1 MATGATPP
9 AAIATGATQPAAM
22 TPGAMPLLEARGLRK
37 AFGAVTAADNLNLAI
52 GHGARVSLIGTNGAG
67 KTTFVNMVTGYMKP
81 DSGNIRL
88 DGNDITRLSPRAIT
102 RLGVAR
108 SFQIPQLALDLTVV
122 ENVLVA
128 AACAAGSLSFVVP
141 ARSST
146 RIDVAV
152 ALLDRFGLGDVA
164 DRRVAE
170 LPGGK
175 RKLLDIAMALTG
187 SPRLLMLDE
196 PTSGVSAEEKFPM
209 MDTITGALSRVA
221 VTVLFVEHDMEVVAR
236 YSERVV
242 AFYSG
247 RIIADD
253 TPRQV
258 LADPQVRRHV
268 TGSR

>member
-1 MATGATPP
+1 
-9 AAIATGATQPAAM
+9 
-22 TPGAMPLLEARGLRK
+22 
-37 AFGAVTAADNLNLAI
+37 
-52 GHGARVSLIGTNGAG
+52 
-67 KTTFVNMVTGYMKP
+67 
-81 DSGNIRL
+81 
-88 DGNDITRLSPRAIT
+88 
-102 RLGVAR
+102 
-108 SFQIPQLALDLTVV
+108 
-122 ENVLVA
+122 
-128 AACAAGSLSFVVP
+128 LSFVVP
-141 ARSST
+141 ARSAA
-146 RIDVAV
+146 RVEVAV
-152 ALLDRFGLGDVA
+152 AVLDRFGLGDVA

-258 LADPQVRRHV
+258 LTDPQVRRHV